1 VKYQRF
7 FAKAMPML
15 IAACFLSCAAA
26 CFGMKYGLAVRM
38 ANPFHWRAAGV
49 NRYLFALNFYFSIA
63 VCFAGICGFA
73 VMEGNSVI
81 RRWIFLLVA
90 FAGSVTGGYV
100 LNDFFTINL
109 CFYSAVIAVAILVFA
124 FPVNLYAGGALI
136 ACYVFFLFH
145 PYYMTPVWAGNYHI
159 PEPEQ
164 IALLVLIM
172 VLFAG
177 VTAAIRFLLDKLS
190 DARAT
195 IDHLNQVGTQMLEF
209 NHRLQEYV
217 RNTGEEA
224 VKKDRLRFTSDLHD
238 ACGYVF
244 TNIIAVSEAAIS
256 WSYPDFQKMR
266 ETFKL
271 VQKQAQDG
279 LKRTRE
285 TLYAIRELR
294 EPESGSI
301 ETIFE
306 MKSILEKITDIEII
320 IETGNIRRNY
330 GPDINRMLTRIV
342 QEAFTNSVRHGKAT
356 RITIGLWELEN
367 SLEMTVRDNG
377 IGAQHIVKGIGLAGM
392 EERVNR
398 VGGSLEVFSP
408 EDGGFCLKVSI
419 PLLKEKED
427 A

>member
-1 VKYQRF
+1 VQYQRF
-7 FAKAMPML
+7 FSKTMPML
-15 IAACFLSCAAA
+15 IAGGFLFCAALS
-26 CFGMKYGLAVRM
+26 FGIKYGFALRM
-38 ANPFHWRAAGV
+38 TGPFSWRASGIG
-49 NRYLFALNFYFSIA
+49 RYFFCLNFYFSIV
-63 VCFAGICGFA
+63 VCFLGVCGLT
-73 VMEGNSVI
+73 VLKEKSVI
-81 RRWIFLLVA
+81 RQWIFLLIA
-90 FAGSVTGGYV
+90 FAGSVTGGFV

-109 CFYSAVIAVAILVFA
+109 CFYSAVIAAVILVFA
-124 FPVNLYAGGALI
+124 FPVNLYIGGALI

-145 PYYMTPVWAGNYHI
+145 PYYMTPVWAGNYLI
-159 PEPEQ
+159 PEPGQ

-177 VTAAIRFLLDKLS
+177 ITAAIRFLLDKLS
-190 DARAT
+190 EARAT
-195 IDHLNQVGTQMLEF
+195 IEHLNQVGTQMLEF

-224 VKKDRLRFTSDLHD
+224 VRKDRLRFTSDLHD

-271 VQKQAQDG
+271 VQNQARDG

-285 TLYAIRELR
+285 TLYMIRELR

-306 MKSILEKITDIEII
+306 MKSILEKITDIKII

-342 QEAFTNSVRHGKAT
+342 QEAFTNSVRHGMAT
-356 RITIGLWELEN
+356 RISIGLWELED

-377 IGAQHIVKGIGLAGM
+377 IGAQHVVKGIGLAGM
-392 EERVNR
+392 EERVTQI
-398 VGGSLEVFSP
+398 GGSLEVLSP